1 MRRRLLY
8 IHDGEMHYRIF
19 INIDSAL
26 YSHMST
32 YLLEKNGDFQIDKVE
47 DKLHFFEGIIFL
59 LKTYLEKRG
68 SQKTSMVSYLPIEDR
83 SVSVNVFG
91 VDLSLLQ
98 GDEFDGA
105 ILILLELRKALK
117 ISLINQIPIV
127 GEYILRKADA
137 Y

>member
-8 IHDGEMHYRIF
+8 IHDGEMQCRIF

-32 YLLEKNGDFQIDKVE
+32 YLLEKNEDFQIDKVE
-47 DKLHFFEGIIFL
+47 DKLCFFEGIIFL

-68 SQKTSMVSYLPIEDR
+68 SQKSSMVSYLPNEDR
-83 SVSVNVFG
+83 FVSVNVFG

-105 ILILLELRKALK
+105 ILILIELRKALK
-117 ISLINQIPIV
+117 ISLINQVPIV
-127 GEYILRKADA
+127 GEYISRKSDA